1 MGAIADFA
9 GFIESLHR
17 EGNDL
22 AVHSGDLRFC
32 PDFQSHRSC
41 AGVLDIQLDTH
52 SGFIFAQSLF
62 DCLAGGTF
70 HQRYHA
76 GGGIDQQ
83 GTGAHFLGRILP
95 FYQRRN
101 FCFHSNSD
109 FHSQTLPF

>member
-9 GFIESLHR
+9 GFIESLQR

-22 AVHSGDLRFC
+22 AVHSGDFCFC
-32 PDFQSHRSC
+32 PDFQSNRSC
-41 AGVLDIQLDTH
+41 TGVLDIQLNAY
-52 SGFIFAQSLF
+52 SGFILTQSLF
-62 DCLAGGTF
+62 DCLAGGAF

-83 GTGAHFLGRILP
+83 RTGAHFLGGILP